1 MRSEAYKSG
10 KQVKSKCSIKEER
23 SSIDENQLE
32 LRVYYGDKTHF
43 LVGVLKHFKSGGF
56 IDIDIHT
63 ISQLTQW
70 LYTTGLM
77 TKSEKGERS
86 TPLKYSSLNT
96 EVEKIWSVIQ
106 KENTGHIDPY
116 GYDVTINQ

>member
-1 MRSEAYKSG
+1 MRSEAYKSD
-10 KQVKSKCSIKEER
+10 KQGKSKCSKKGKK
-23 SSIDENQLE
+23 SFIDENQLE

-43 LVGVLKHFKSGGF
+43 LVGVLRHFKSGGF
-56 IDIDIHT
+56 KDIDIHT

-77 TKSEKGERS
+77 TKSDKGKR

-106 KENTGHIDPY
+106 KENIEQIDPY